1 MNKTISINPELFT
14 FSSSKRKSKKKEP
27 KDGSEIKVKPPI
39 SEKQKKKQLRKQH
52 ILRHLR
58 QQQEH
63 NYKKL
68 MESDQPKKQTK
79 QSPQEFKSDFKASVD
94 YFKNLSESKP
104 QQKHNYTSKIHH
116 EPIQNNVLQTV
127 HSSMEPLI
135 HSKPFDTNGG
145 GNAIKLSEPVF
156 GNISNPSWG
165 CLKNGSLPTF
175 RDWKRGTQKVDPNH
189 SSGGDGRKINHVT
202 NMMKAKKE
210 VSQPKLRYRKQKKTV
225 RRTYKVGR
233 SKVFSK
239 IAVLISN
246 KTIRNNI
253 MDKSQ
258 QLKQIPINDIRKYL
272 VKQGFIRVGSSAPN
286 DVLRKMYETTK
297 LICGE
302 VENHNTDNLLYN
314 YLNDI

>member
-14 FSSSKRKSKKKEP
+14 FSSSKRKSKKKE
-27 KDGSEIKVKPPI
+27 KTDGSEIKVKPPI
-39 SEKQKKKQLRKQH
+39 SEKQKKRQLRKQH

-58 QQQEH
+58 QQQED

-68 MESDQPKKQTK
+68 MENDKPQKPIKQA
-79 QSPQEFKSDFKASVD
+79 SQEFKSEFNASVD
-94 YFKNLSESKP
+94 YFKNMSESKP
-104 QQKHNYTSKIHH
+104 QQKYNYTSKIHH
-116 EPIQNNVLQTV
+116 EPIQNNVIESV
-127 HSSMEPLI
+127 HSSMKPMI
-135 HSKPFDTNGG
+135 HSEPFDANVG
-145 GNAIKLSEPVF
+145 GNAVKLSEPIF
-156 GNISNPSWG
+156 GNVSNPTWG
-165 CLKNGSLPTF
+165 CLKNGNLPTF
-175 RDWKRGTQKVDPNH
+175 RDWKRGTQKVVPNH
-189 SSGGDGRKINHVT
+189 SGGGKINEVT
-202 NMMKAKKE
+202 SMMKAKKE
-210 VSQPKLRYRKQKKTV
+210 VLQPKLRYRKQKKTV

-258 QLKQIPINDIRKYL
+258 QLKQLPINDIRKYL

-302 VENHNTDNLLYN
+302 IENHNGSNLLYN
-314 YLNDI
+314 YLNDV

>member
-14 FSSSKRKSKKKEP
+14 FSSTKRKSKKKEP

-68 MESDQPKKQTK
+68 MESDQPKKPIK
-79 QSPQEFKSDFKASVD
+79 EASQEFKSDFKASVD

-104 QQKHNYTSKIHH
+104 QPKHNYTSKIHH
-116 EPIQNNVLQTV
+116 EPVQNNMSQTV

-135 HSKPFDTNGG
+135 HSEPFDTNGG

-189 SSGGDGRKINHVT
+189 SSGGGKNNHVT

-210 VSQPKLRYRKQKKTV
+210 VSQPKLRYRKQKKTI

>member
-1 MNKTISINPELFT
+1 MNKTISINPDLFT
-14 FSSSKRKSKKKEP
+14 FSSSKRKSKKREP

-58 QQQEH
+58 QQQEN

-68 MESDQPKKQTK
+68 MESDEPKKPPK
-79 QSPQEFKSDFKASVD
+79 QSSHDFKSDFNASVD
-94 YFKNLSESKP
+94 YFKNLP
-104 QQKHNYTSKIHH
+104 QPKQQSNHNYTSKVHH
-116 EPIQNNVLQTV
+116 EPNQNNVSQLL

-135 HSKPFDTNGG
+135 HSDSFNVNTG
-145 GNAIKLSEPVF
+145 GNSIHLSKPVF
-156 GNISNPSWG
+156 GNVSTPTWG

-175 RDWKRGTQKVDPNH
+175 RDWKRGTQKVVPDH
-189 SSGGDGRKINHVT
+189 SGGGKINQVT
-202 NMMKAKKE
+202 SMMKAKKDIP
-210 VSQPKLRYRKQKKTV
+210 QPKLRHKKQKRTI

-239 IAVLISN
+239 ISVLISN

-253 MDKSQ
+253 MNKSQ
-258 QLKQIPINDIRKYL
+258 QLKQMPINDIRKYL
-272 VKQGFIRVGSSAPN
+272 VKHGFIRVGSSAPN
-286 DVLRKMYETTK
+286 DVLRKMYETSK

-302 VENHNTDNLLYN
+302 IENHNSSNLLYN
-314 YLNDI
+314 YLNDV